1 VGGVVSW
8 PSPVNHT
15 TCPVAPGL
23 RGLIRGLGGLLIM
36 PRLEVEAIAIGLV
49 GIAAVGLSG

>member
-1 VGGVVSW
+1 MVSW
-8 PSPVNHT
+8 PSPVNH

-23 RGLIRGLGGLLIM
+23 RGLIRGLGGLSIM